1 MFLSGVEDSRSGAAT
16 GGRGERGETVMWTAD
31 TIRVDGTRVVVS
43 AFNAGNQE
51 SAATRATPALTMK
64 ELRTIALSPKW
75 HELLK

>member
-1 MFLSGVEDSRSGAAT
+1 MVVLRYWEDRSI
-16 GGRGERGETVMWTAD
+16 E
-31 TIRVDGTRVVVS
+31 

-64 ELRTIALSPKW
+64 ELRTIALGPKW